1 MMQDAAHHSIL
12 RTSDFIALIAISLGA
27 LVEYLLL
34 WHWSLPLALWVRA
47 VVGTLVVGLGVV
59 LISSTKS
66 ALRAIDQVSEPGK
79 PTTKI
84 TTSGV
89 FSRSRNPSYLG
100 VALLI
105 FGLGVA
111 FNFVAWVFASALAVI
126 AMHYLL
132 VMPEERYLLARFPVE
147 YGEYMRSVRRWI

>member
-1 MMQDAAHHSIL
+1 
-12 RTSDFIALIAISLGA
+12 
-27 LVEYLLL
+27 
-34 WHWSLPLALWVRA
+34 
-47 VVGTLVVGLGVV
+47 
-59 LISSTKS
+59 
-66 ALRAIDQVSEPGK
+66 
-79 PTTKI
+79 
-84 TTSGV
+84 
-89 FSRSRNPSYLG
+89 LG